1 MAAEPKQGVNRGN
14 AGKGRPKGSPNKITA
29 DLKRAILEAA
39 EAAGGEGGTAGYLA
53 RQADENPA
61 AFMTLLGKVLP
72 TTLNGPGENGEH
84 LHKVS
89 ADEAFARIASRLAG
103 VAPGTAGSPDSP
115 E

>member
-1 MAAEPKQGVNRGN
+1 MANPDPKLGVNRGN

-39 EAAGGEGGTAGYLA
+39 EAAGGEGGTAGYLT

-72 TTLNGPGENGEH
+72 TTLAGDPENPLPLSIPVH
-84 LHKVS
+84 FVK
-89 ADEAFARIASRLAG
+89 
-103 VAPGTAGSPDSP
+103 PDAA
-115 E
+115 

>member
-1 MAAEPKQGVNRGN
+1 MAADHKLGTNRGN

-61 AFMTLLGKVLP
+61 AFMSLLGKVLP
-72 TTLNGPGENGEH
+72 TTLDGTGPKGEITFLTVYE
-84 LHKVS
+84 
-89 ADEAFARIASRLAG
+89 
-103 VAPGTAGSPDSP
+103 
-115 E
+115 

>member
-1 MAAEPKQGVNRGN
+1 MAAGRKTGGRV
-14 AGKGRPKGSPNKITA
+14 KGTPNKITA

-39 EAAGGEGGTAGYLA
+39 EAAGGEGGTAGYLT

-89 ADEAFARIASRLAG
+89 ADEAFARIASRLG
-103 VAPGTAGSPDSP
+103 SVAPGTAGSPDSP